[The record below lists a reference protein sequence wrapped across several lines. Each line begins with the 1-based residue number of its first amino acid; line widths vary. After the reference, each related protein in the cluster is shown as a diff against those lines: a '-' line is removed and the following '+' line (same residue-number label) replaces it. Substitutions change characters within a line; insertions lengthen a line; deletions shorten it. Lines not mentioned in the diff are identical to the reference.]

1 MTQSVPLTPNPNND
15 SSGTN
20 SLPVILDTLPD
31 ISSPPTR
38 GMLRVQQQLD
48 LLLLAIEAL
57 RLGASEEMLATSH
70 HLGLQGI
77 INNRVDLWRL
87 RCTNSWRKCY
97 NREILSPEQLK
108 TLILLTHTC
117 AKQLLVPMTQLL
129 LAVQQMRDK
138 DIPLENN
145 FRLSEYFTRFKSHF
159 ISRMNPKRAKV
170 SVYLAS
176 PQELNQLALSLLE
189 ELLFYS
195 GTRGMERLWVR
206 LFDGEVD

>member
-15 SSGTN
+15 SSGGN
-20 SLPVILDTLPD
+20 PFPVILDTLPD

-70 HLGLQGI
+70 HVGLQGI

-87 RCTNSWRKCY
+87 RCTNPWRKCY